1 VPPDER
7 LRGGG
12 IVTIVEGVVVWAIGM
27 LLIAGVAFLVRCARR
42 GGRVIQVVGA
52 ALTLMTM
59 GNVRDPGNERVE
71 IAKQP
76 RKKESGES
84 GDPPIE

>member
-1 VPPDER
+1 MTV
-7 LRGGG
+7 L
-12 IVTIVEGVVVWAIGM
+12 EGVVAWSIGM
-27 LLIAGVAFLVRCARR
+27 LLIVGAAMLIRGARR
-42 GGRVIQVVGA
+42 GGKTMHVIGA

-59 GNVRDPGNERVE
+59 GNVRDPANEKVE

-84 GDPPIE
+84 GDPPND

>member
-1 VPPDER
+1 M
-7 LRGGG
+7 
-12 IVTIVEGVVVWAIGM
+12 TILEGFVAWSIGM
-27 LLIAGVAFLVRCARR
+27 LLTAGVAFLIRSARR
-42 GGRVIQVVGA
+42 GGRAIQVVGA

-84 GDPPIE
+84 GDPPNEQ